1 MWPKINKNLGR
12 NADEKN
18 IKIKYGVCTV
28 QYIPYR
34 PCPNREKRNFY
45 PIRTSKKSPSFI
57 KRKKDIK
64 IHLLQYRH
72 TILSDI
78 TIQSTHMARDR
89 QDEIAMDTIDLLEAR
104 LERIILLLSGM
115 EPPEGERELRKYVVA
130 GEGEGIKRRNN
141 LKEENVRARLARLEK
156 GLEKVVGGNRVFGEL
171 MGICMKLF
179 SLLYKKKQHTY
190 TFRVSWEEKEL
201 TEWVVKADGSVMEF
215 RYCIS

>member
-1 MWPKINKNLGR
+1 
-12 NADEKN
+12 
-18 IKIKYGVCTV
+18 
-28 QYIPYR
+28 
-34 PCPNREKRNFY
+34 
-45 PIRTSKKSPSFI
+45 
-57 KRKKDIK
+57 
-64 IHLLQYRH
+64 
-72 TILSDI
+72 
-78 TIQSTHMARDR
+78 MARDR

-115 EPPEGERELRKYVVA
+115 EPPEGEKELRKYVVA

-141 LKEENVRARLARLEK
+141 LKEENVRARLVRLEK